1 MAVQFT
7 PPTKNVFYISII
19 LGVLSIVLYLLGVSG
34 AFGGVFQAVS
44 YYAFWLA
51 VLAWL
56 VMTAGVAFKGI

>member
-1 MAVQFT
+1 MAVSANQERILHL
-7 PPTKNVFYISII
+7 YQ
-19 LGVLSIVLYLLGVSG
+19 LGVLSIVPYLLGVSG
-34 AFGGVFQAVS
+34 AIRGGFQAVS